1 MRSPCTGLGLRIEG
15 VNGGR
20 YPRRRILTCQTTL
33 PAGPGRSV
41 NVAIPWAHIPECPKI
56 PLRGLGVLLR
66 SCFIWW
72 LWVDS
77 NHRPQHYESL
87 KTASPYLP
95 MHANY
100 LSFLALLCSSPPW
113 DCIKKH
119 SRYSRITAR
128 PSLKYIPITDRAQ
141 TRHVLCRYS
150 PPPRI
155 SLHAYWSTENA

>member
-77 NHRPQHYESL
+77 NHRPQHYECQIFRALRSI
-87 KTASPYLP
+87 TSHPAS
-95 MHANY
+95 
-100 LSFLALLCSSPPW
+100 
-113 DCIKKH
+113 
-119 SRYSRITAR
+119 
-128 PSLKYIPITDRAQ
+128 
-141 TRHVLCRYS
+141 
-150 PPPRI
+150 
-155 SLHAYWSTENA
+155 